1 MKIRPLNDKLIV
13 ERQEIE
19 NKSEG
24 GIVLTSQSVKKSNR
38 GKVIAV
44 GSGRRLNNGDSV
56 SLDVHVGDTVIFN
69 DGYGVKAEKFD
80 GTEYLI
86 LSESDVLAVIEE

>member
-1 MKIRPLNDKLIV
+1 MNIRPLNDKLIV
-13 ERQEIE
+13 ERQEVE

-24 GIVLTSQSVKKSNR
+24 GIVLTAQSVKKSNR

-44 GSGRRLNNGDSV
+44 GAGKRLENGERAAM
-56 SLDVHVGDTVIFN
+56 DVKVGEQIIFN
-69 DGYGVKAEKFD
+69 DGYGVKSEKID

-86 LSESDVLAVIEE
+86 LSESDVLAIVE

>member
-1 MKIRPLNDKLIV
+1 MEIRPLNDKLIV

-44 GSGRRLNNGDSV
+44 GAGRRLNNGDRI
-56 SLDVHVGDTVIFN
+56 SLDVKVDDIVLFN
-69 DGYGVKAEKFD
+69 EGYGVKTEKID
-80 GTEYLI
+80 GVEYLI
-86 LSESDVLAVIEE
+86 LSESDVLAIIEE

>member
-1 MKIRPLNDKLIV
+1 MNIRPLNDKLIV
-13 ERQEIE
+13 ERQEVE

-24 GIVLTSQSVKKSNR
+24 GIVLTAQSVKKSNR

-44 GSGRRLNNGDSV
+44 GAGKRLENGERAAM
-56 SLDVHVGDTVIFN
+56 DVKVGDQIIFN
-69 DGYGVKAEKFD
+69 DGYGVKSEKID

-86 LSESDVLAVIEE
+86 LSESDVLAIVE

>member
-13 ERQEIE
+13 ERQEVE

-44 GSGRRLNNGDSV
+44 GLGKRLENGERAAMEV
-56 SLDVHVGDTVIFN
+56 KEGDQIIFN
-69 DGYGVKAEKFD
+69 DGYGVKTEKID
-80 GTEYLI
+80 GAEYLI
-86 LSESDVLAVIEE
+86 LSESDVLAIVE

>member
-1 MKIRPLNDKLIV
+1 MNIRPLNDKLIV
-13 ERQEIE
+13 ERQEVE

-24 GIVLTSQSVKKSNR
+24 GIVLTAQSVKKSNR

-44 GSGRRLNNGDSV
+44 GAGKRLENGERTAM
-56 SLDVHVGDTVIFN
+56 DVKVGDQIIFN
-69 DGYGVKAEKFD
+69 DGYGVKSEKID

-86 LSESDVLAVIEE
+86 LSESDVLAIVE

>member
-1 MKIRPLNDKLIV
+1 MNIRPLNDKLIV
-13 ERQEIE
+13 ERQEVE

-24 GIVLTSQSVKKSNR
+24 GIVLTAQSVKKSNR

-44 GSGRRLNNGDSV
+44 GAGKRLDNGERAAM
-56 SLDVHVGDTVIFN
+56 DVKVGEQIIFN
-69 DGYGVKAEKFD
+69 DGYGVKSEKID

-86 LSESDVLAVIEE
+86 LSESDVLAIVE

>member
-1 MKIRPLNDKLIV
+1 MNIRPLNDKLIV
-13 ERQEIE
+13 ERQEVE

-24 GIVLTSQSVKKSNR
+24 GIVLTAQSVKKSNR

-44 GSGRRLNNGDSV
+44 GAGKRLENGERAAM
-56 SLDVHVGDTVIFN
+56 DVKVGEQIIFN
-69 DGYGVKAEKFD
+69 DDYGVKSEKID

-86 LSESDVLAVIEE
+86 LSESDVLAIVE

>member
-13 ERQEIE
+13 ERQEVE

-44 GSGRRLNNGDSV
+44 GLGKR
-56 SLDVHVGDTVIFN
+56 
-69 DGYGVKAEKFD
+69 
-80 GTEYLI
+80 
-86 LSESDVLAVIEE
+86 